1 LQRQG
6 YKLLETDGAQD
17 CCGSAGVYSF
27 LQRAIAQRLLT
38 DKLFSL
44 EVMKPDVIV
53 TANVGC
59 QMHLQ
64 SAARVPVIHWIDL
77 L

>member
-1 LQRQG
+1 G
-6 YKLLETDGAQD
+6 YQLLEIDGAQD

-27 LQRAIAQRLLT
+27 LQRAISQRLLT
-38 DKLFSL
+38 EKIFFL
-44 EVMKPDVIV
+44 EVMKPDMIV

-59 QMHLQ
+59 QTHLQ
-64 SAARVPVIHWIDL
+64 SASTVPVTHWIDL